1 MTTKLPYCLLAAWL
15 VGCCLD
21 VNAQNDTTIHREI
34 DRIDII
40 APAERNNTSAVQ
52 LLRGERLALLPTI
65 DVAGALR
72 LFNGLTIKDYGGIGG
87 LKTVSVRSLGA
98 SHTAVE
104 YDGVPVSNTQ
114 AGQIDISRFDVNS
127 ISELKLSVGQDDN
140 MLKPAKLFASGAV
153 LSINSFQEN
162 FDGNH
167 RLKITLRTG
176 SFGYYFANCNYTQ
189 KLPNRLTIKTEGEY
203 MRSDGM
209 YNFTLKNYKT
219 ITTEKRRNTDI
230 RSGKLEL
237 ALHYNDTVRQSFDLK
252 IYGYISE
259 RGLPGSIILYN
270 PHAEERLKDENLFV
284 QGNYKYRIF
293 SNLTTKIIAKYNY
306 SFSRYSDINVMYSD
320 GKLVQKSTQNELFL
334 SWINLWQICE
344 PLTFSVAI
352 DENINT
358 LVSNITDR
366 QPTRNTI
373 QAAANLRYNYKK
385 LFTATIGEVFTHL
398 REHTEKG
405 SHFQDLDRWSPFAS
419 VVVKI
424 NKKITATLMLK
435 NTYRVPTFNEL
446 YYTTLG
452 TTGLQPEDAREM
464 DFGLSYSSKKWSAS
478 VNCYHNNVKNK
489 IVAIPTLYIWKM
501 ANYGKVTITGVDL
514 SADKKVA
521 ISDVLIDLSARYSYQ
536 KAQDVTDNKSKLYN
550 SQIPYTPLH
559 SGSGSVAIKYNDW
572 AANVTA
578 ILSGKRYFLEY
589 NIPDNEIENY
599 AEFSAS
605 ISRNFNIKDVDFSLK
620 FSCINFTNCQYD
632 VIKYYPMP
640 GRQFQLNLSLT
651 L

>member
-1 MTTKLPYCLLAAWL
+1 MNLNLPCCFLAAWVVL
-15 VGCCLD
+15 FCHVA
-21 VNAQNDTTIHREI
+21 NAQNDTTIHREI
-34 DRIDII
+34 DRIDIV
-40 APAERNNTSAVQ
+40 APVERNNTSAVQ

-72 LFNGLTIKDYGGIGG
+72 LFNGLTIKDYGGVGG

-114 AGQIDISRFDVNS
+114 AGQIDISRFDANS

-140 MLKPAKLFASGAV
+140 LLKPAKLFASGAV

-167 RLKITLRTG
+167 HLKITLRTG
-176 SFGYYFANCNYTQ
+176 SFGYFFANCNYTQ
-189 KLPNRLTIKTEGEY
+189 KLPNRLTIKAEGEY

-209 YNFTLKNYKT
+209 YNFTLKNFKT

-237 ALHYNDTVRQSFDLK
+237 ALHYNDTVRKTLDLK
-252 IYGYISE
+252 ISGYISE
-259 RGLPGSIILYN
+259 RGLPGSVILYN
-270 PHAEERLKDENLFV
+270 PHAEERLSDKNFFV

-293 SNLTTKIIAKYNY
+293 SNLTTKLIAKYNY
-306 SFSRYSDINVMYSD
+306 NYNRYSDLNVMYTD

-334 SWINLWQICE
+334 SWINLWQMAE
-344 PLTFSVAI
+344 PMTLSVAI

-358 LVSNITDR
+358 LDSDITNR

-373 QAAANLRYNYKK
+373 QAAANLRYNPNKI
-385 LFTATIGEVFTHL
+385 FTATIGGVLTHV
-398 REHTEKG
+398 RETTEQG
-405 SHFQDLDRWSPFAS
+405 SHLKDLDRGAPYLS
-419 VVVKI
+419 VVI
-424 NKKITATLMLK
+424 KKQKLSATLMLK

-452 TTGLQPEDAREM
+452 TTGLQPEDAKEM
-464 DFGLSYSSKKWSAS
+464 DFGLSYSGKKWSAS
-478 VNCYHNNVKNK
+478 VNCYYNSVDNK

-501 ANYGKVTITGVDL
+501 SNYGKVKITGVDL
-514 SADKKVA
+514 AADKYFEVSEVA
-521 ISDVLIDLSARYSYQ
+521 IDLSARYSYQ
-536 KAQDVTDNKSKLYN
+536 KAQDVTDKKSKLYK

-559 SGSGSVAIKYNDW
+559 SGSGSAVIKYKNW

-589 NIPDNEIENY
+589 NIPDNEIESY
-599 AEFSAS
+599 AELSAS
-605 ISRNFNIKDVDFSLK
+605 ISRNFNIKDADFSLK
-620 FSCINFTNCQYD
+620 LSCINFTNCQYD

-640 GRQFQLNLSLT
+640 GRQYQLNLSLT

>member
-1 MTTKLPYCLLAAWL
+1 MNLRLPYCILA
-15 VGCCLD
+15 VCGVFCCH
-21 VNAQNDTTIHREI
+21 NAMAQNDTTINREI
-34 DRIDII
+34 DRIDIVV
-40 APAERNNTSAVQ
+40 PVERNNTSAVQ
-52 LLRGERLALLPTI
+52 MLRGEQLALLPTS

-104 YDGVPVSNTQ
+104 YDGVPVSNAQ
-114 AGQIDISRFDVNS
+114 GGQIDISRFDINA

-140 MLKPAKLFASGAV
+140 LLKPAKLFASGAV
-153 LSINSFQEN
+153 LSINSSDNN
-162 FDGNH
+162 FTGRN
-167 RLKITLRTG
+167 RLKINLKTG
-176 SFGYYFANCNYTQ
+176 SFGYFLTNVNYSN
-189 KLPNRLTIKTEGEY
+189 KISNHLTIKTEGEY
-203 MRSDGM
+203 MRSDGR
-209 YNFTLKNYKT
+209 YTFTLKNHNT
-219 ITTEKRRNTDI
+219 ITEEKRRNTDI

-237 ALHYNDTVRQSFDLK
+237 TLYYNKCPRKTCDLK
-252 IYGYISE
+252 ISGYISE
-259 RGLPGSIILYN
+259 RGLPGSVILYN
-270 PHAEERLKDENLFV
+270 PHAEERLSDKNFFV

-293 SNLTTKIIAKYNY
+293 SNLTTKLIAKYNY
-306 SFSRYSDINVMYSD
+306 NYNRYSDLNVMYTD

-334 SWINLWQICE
+334 SWINLWQVAE
-344 PLTFSVAI
+344 PMTLSVAI

-358 LVSNITDR
+358 LDSDITNR

-373 QAAANLRYNYKK
+373 QAAANLRYNPNKI
-385 LFTATIGEVFTHL
+385 FTATIGGVLTHV
-398 REHTEKG
+398 RETTEQG
-405 SHFQDLDRWSPFAS
+405 SHLKDLDRGAPYLS
-419 VVVKI
+419 VVI
-424 NKKITATLMLK
+424 KKQKLSATLMLK

-452 TTGLQPEDAREM
+452 TTGLQPEDAKEM
-464 DFGLSYSSKKWSAS
+464 DFGLSYSGKKWSAS
-478 VNCYHNNVKNK
+478 VNCYHNSVDNK

-501 ANYGKVTITGVDL
+501 SNYGKVKITGVDL
-514 SADKKVA
+514 AADKYFEA
-521 ISDVLIDLSARYSYQ
+521 CDVVIDLSARYSYQ
-536 KAQDVTDNKSKLYN
+536 KAQDVTDKKSKLYK

-559 SGSGSVAIKYNDW
+559 SGSGSAVIKYKNW
-572 AANVTA
+572 AVNVTA

-589 NIPDNEIENY
+589 NIPDNEIESY

>member
-1 MTTKLPYCLLAAWL
+1 MNLNLPCCFLAAWVVL
-15 VGCCLD
+15 FCHVA
-21 VNAQNDTTIHREI
+21 NAQNDTTIHREI
-34 DRIDII
+34 DRIDIV
-40 APAERNNTSAVQ
+40 APVESNNTSAVQ
-52 LLRGERLALLPTI
+52 LLRGEHLALLPTI

-72 LFNGLTIKDYGGIGG
+72 LFNGLTIKDYGGVGG

-114 AGQIDISRFDVNS
+114 AGQIDISRFDANS

-140 MLKPAKLFASGAV
+140 LLKPAKLFASGAV
-153 LSINSFQEN
+153 LSISSFQNN
-162 FDGNH
+162 FDGKK
-167 RLKITLRTG
+167 RLKINLRTG
-176 SFGYYFANCNYTQ
+176 SFGYFFANCNYAQ
-189 KLPNRLTIKTEGEY
+189 KLSNHLTINTEGEY

-209 YNFTLKNYKT
+209 YNYTLKNYKT

-237 ALHYNDTVRQSFDLK
+237 ALHYNDTVRKTLDLK

-259 RGLPGSIILYN
+259 RGLPGSVVLYN
-270 PHAEERLKDENLFV
+270 PHAEERLKDKNFFI

-293 SNLTTKIIAKYNY
+293 NTLTTKIIAKYNY
-306 SFSRYSDINVMYSD
+306 SYNRYSDLNVMYTD

-334 SWINLWQICE
+334 SWINLWQMAE
-344 PLTFSVAI
+344 PMTLSVAI

-358 LVSNITDR
+358 LDSDITDR

-373 QAAANLRYNYKK
+373 QAAMNLRYNPNKI
-385 LFTATIGEVFTHL
+385 FTATIGGVLTHV
-398 REHTEKG
+398 RETTEQGNHLK
-405 SHFQDLDRWSPFAS
+405 DLDRGAPYLS
-419 VVVKI
+419 VVI
-424 NKKITATLMLK
+424 KKQKLSATLMLK

-452 TTGLQPEDAREM
+452 TTGLQPEDAKEM
-464 DFGLSYSSKKWSAS
+464 DFGLSYSGKKRSAS
-478 VNCYHNNVKNK
+478 VNCYHNIVDNK

-501 ANYGKVTITGVDL
+501 SNYGKVTITGVDL
-514 SADKKVA
+514 AADKYFEVSEVA
-521 ISDVLIDLSARYSYQ
+521 IDLSARYSYQ
-536 KAQDVTDNKSKLYN
+536 KAQDVTDKKSQLYK

-559 SGSGSVAIKYNDW
+559 SGSGSAVIKYKNW

-589 NIPDNEIENY
+589 NIPDNEIESY

-620 FSCINFTNCQYD
+620 FSCINFTDCQYD

-640 GRQFQLNLSLT
+640 GRQYQLNLSLT